1 MKTKSGMVMGVHEGR
16 TQGRGTACKM
26 WRKMS
31 LCLAAAAVL
40 LCGVSAESAAA
51 PRRGGNK
58 TVAVKADAKQ
68 SALANEIM
76 DAYSRGAIDGLVN
89 RAAAQNQISAD
100 LVISM
105 TRCLVNG
112 IGRQRNSCLY
122 ALSLI
127 SEPKY
132 APLILTRAKNTL
144 EFAKEPDFR
153 MLAAKCI
160 GKLEAKGAPAIP
172 LLEAKLKDPVSPVR
186 RECATALGKIKAKK
200 QGPAVLELAKNEEE
214 VLETRQAAILALA
227 AMEYTAG
234 VGELDRM
241 LASSREAIR
250 LTAAKSLCLMNQPSG
265 KKFVTDTA
273 ASADEYKRKD
283 VVWIL
288 GENQQKWAQDT
299 LAGLLNDK
307 SVSVQI
313 EAAKTLARGKDL
325 RGMVWLIKAA
335 QTAKETDNYELINR
349 LELAIEDAKISSD
362 ERKAI
367 LEGKDPTKSDK
378 ASGAKDK
385 GKKGRK

>member
-31 LCLAAAAVL
+31 LCLTAAAVL

-51 PRRGGNK
+51 PRRGGGK
-58 TVAVKADAKQ
+58 TVAVKTEAKQ
-68 SALANEIM
+68 SSLTNEIM
-76 DAYSRGAIDGLVN
+76 DAYSRGVIDGLVN

-100 LVISM
+100 LVSSLV
-105 TRCLVNG
+105 RCVSFGVEREKSN
-112 IGRQRNSCLY
+112 CLY
-122 ALSLI
+122 ALSLTAA
-127 SEPKY
+127 PQY

-144 EFAKEPDFR
+144 EFAKQPDFR
-153 MLAAKCI
+153 TLAAKCL

-186 RECATALGKIKAKK
+186 RECATALGKMKAKK

-288 GENQQKWAQDT
+288 AENQQKWAQDT
-299 LAGLLNDK
+299 LAGLLEDK
-307 SVSVQI
+307 SVSVQV

-335 QTAKETDNYELINR
+335 QKAQEADNYELINR

-367 LEGKDPTKSDK
+367 LEGKDPTKSAK
-378 ASGAKDK
+378 GTGAKDK
-385 GKKGRK
+385 GKKGSK